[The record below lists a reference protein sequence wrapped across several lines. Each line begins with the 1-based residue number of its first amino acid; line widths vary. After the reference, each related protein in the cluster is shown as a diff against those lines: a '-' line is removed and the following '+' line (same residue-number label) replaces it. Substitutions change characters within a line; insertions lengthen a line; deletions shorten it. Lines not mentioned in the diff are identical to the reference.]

1 MNQEIIKVSVNNWWA
16 GNDYPEDFEMELEPG
31 KSPFLDKNF
40 CKENK
45 LCVIVGTID
54 MSVNYTI
61 TAPADWVK
69 KHIPSVLS
77 TKFQYDPEAVEDSW
91 YQPFLDYT
99 EENIG
104 LHWYDNDED
113 KFIEEED

>member
-1 MNQEIIKVSVNNWWA
+1 MENIIKVSLNNWWA
-16 GNDYPEDFEMELEPG
+16 EDDYPKDFELELEPG
-31 KSPFLDKNF
+31 HEPPFLDKEF

-45 LCVIVGTID
+45 LCVVVGTID

-61 TAPADWVK
+61 TAPAEWVK
-69 KHIPSVLS
+69 KYIPSVLG
-77 TKFQYDPEAVEDSW
+77 TKFQYDAEATEDSW

-104 LHWYDNDED
+104 LHWYDNYEDEWID
-113 KFIEEED
+113 EE